1 MAISGVLGGVF
12 AQQGAAQPFT
22 QETMTD
28 VDGNGVRFRIDD
40 VTKRYWDKKM
50 PVIVETSP
58 DGTNWTTVPASEYR
72 VEYVGGHVVFKTAR
86 PGETQ
91 VRVSGACFNVM
102 QIGGFFEWSLDFER
116 ETEDVTTFDFDG
128 WAESVPTSISASGSA
143 SRYWAVSNEFFE
155 LLGKEVI
162 LVLYVDRSTNRR
174 YEGYFILTGHSV
186 ETPSD
191 SFIEEQL
198 DFESAGEVY
207 YRED

>member
-12 AQQGAAQPFT
+12 AQQGTAIPFT
-22 QETMTD
+22 QEAMTE
-28 VDGNGVRFRIDD
+28 VEAGVRYRISDAA
-40 VTKRYWDKKM
+40 KRYWDKTT
-50 PVIVETSP
+50 PVVVETSP
-58 DGTNWTTVPASEYR
+58 DGTNWTPVPATEYR
-72 VEYVGGHVVFKTAR
+72 VEYVGGHVVFHTPQPA
-86 PGETQ
+86 GTQ
-91 VRVSGACFNVM
+91 VRVSGAYFTVV

-116 ETEDVTTFDFDG
+116 ETEDVTTFDFQG
-128 WAESVPTSISASGSA
+128 WAESVPTSLSASGSA

-162 LVLYVDRSTNRR
+162 LSLYVDKSTNRR

-198 DFESAGEVY
+198 DFESTGAIY